1 MRKLSNTNSLGR
13 EKPRIGIDLLGSDVS
28 PVILLKSILT
38 TYEQLYAE
46 IDLVLFLR
54 REDVSPLI
62 PSSIS
67 TVLVTEFVTMD
78 DNPLVVLRKKK
89 NSSMARGMHMLKSK
103 EIDAFISAGNTGAL
117 MASAKTTL
125 KMLKGIQ
132 RPALLTLIPAK
143 GKEVAVLDVGATTNC
158 KPSYLLQYA
167 QMGIAYQMS
176 RGVEKPLVGLLNVG
190 SEAKKGTPQHREAY
204 LALQKFSQKFSYD
217 VFKGNIE
224 GRDIFEGPVDVLVT
238 DGFTGNVFLKTA
250 EGIAGFLLEEMLIAF
265 QQVPS
270 PSKSLE
276 ETLLRCKKRLDY
288 TEYPGALLCGVDGV
302 VIKCH
307 GNSCS
312 KALGNTLIE
321 ALELTRHNFLEKLKS
336 QLSL

>member
-1 MRKLSNTNSLGR
+1 MRKLSSTNSLGR
-13 EKPRIGIDLLGSDVS
+13 EKPRIGIDLLGSDAS
-28 PVILLKSILT
+28 PEILLDSILT
-38 TYEQLYAE
+38 TYEHLNAE
-46 IDLVLFLR
+46 IDLVLFLKS
-54 REDVSPLI
+54 EDLSSHI

-67 TVLVTEFVTMD
+67 TVFVTEFVTMD
-78 DNPLVVLRKKK
+78 DNPLIVLRKKK
-89 NSSMARGMHMLKSK
+89 NSSMARGMDMLKSK

-143 GKEVAVLDVGATTNC
+143 GKEVAVLDVGATTDC

-167 QMGIAYQMS
+167 QMGIAYQRS
-176 RGVEKPLVGLLNVG
+176 RGIENPIIGLLNVG
-190 SEAKKGTPQHREAY
+190 SEAKKGTPQHREAH

-224 GRDIFEGPVDVLVT
+224 GRDIFKGPVDIVVT

-265 QQVPS
+265 QQVIS

-307 GNSCS
+307 GNSLP
-312 KALGNTLIE
+312 KAISNTLIE
-321 ALELTRHNFLEKLKS
+321 AQQLIRHNFLENVKA